1 MNNLNLRIISVA
13 IFIVIIFDISVFAQT
28 PRTMSYQ
35 GVLTDTSG
43 NPVPNGAYQ
52 LFINF
57 YNVASGGS
65 SLATR
70 GPIPALTSNGL
81 FNIIIGNGE
90 AGNASLN
97 DFNINQQIW
106 MGVKIGSNS
115 SNELLPRAQL
125 TGTFYSFHSDTAN
138 YALNSNGVLTL
149 PYTGSTN
156 SISPGLSINNS
167 GLFSSSH
174 GLMGTTLSS
183 DGLAAGVYG
192 KVVNGNSN
200 GVFGE
205 SNSSSDGAAGVWGYA
220 TSATGQTYG
229 VVGQIQSNGLFSTG
243 VRGISTNNS
252 GQNYGVE
259 GVNFSNGQYSAGVSG
274 YESGSSGET
283 RGVVG
288 QVVSQNQNAF
298 GVMGIAN
305 EPAIAL
311 FALGN
316 FVATGTKSAVVPLD
330 VSNPRDV
337 QTTISASEWRLVYNV
352 EGTEVWFQEM
362 GFGNLQ
368 NGKAIIS
375 IDPLFQKIANLNV
388 PYHVLITPYGNC
400 NTLSVITRNSDSFI
414 VEEQQGGASSIEFSY
429 CIYAKRLGYENERL
443 ELRPDPYLGYRE
455 TDHDQRKDQI
465 DKLIKKSP
473 EE

>member
-1 MNNLNLRIISVA
+1 MNYLYLRIISVA
-13 IFIVIIFDISVFAQT
+13 IFIVIIFNISVSAQT

-43 NPVPNGAYQ
+43 NPVPNGTYQ

-90 AGNASLN
+90 AGNAPLN

-125 TGTFYSFHSDTAN
+125 TGTFYSFHSDTAT
-138 YALNSNGVLTL
+138 YALNSGGDLTL
-149 PYTGSTN
+149 PYIGSTN
-156 SISPGLSINNS
+156 STSPGLSINNS
-167 GLFSSSH
+167 GLSSSSH

-220 TSATGQTYG
+220 TSSIGETYG
-229 VVGQIQSNGLFSTG
+229 VVGQIQSNGQFSAG
-243 VRGISTNNS
+243 VRGITTSSS
-252 GQNYGVE
+252 GFNFGVE
-259 GVNFSNGQYSAGVSG
+259 GVNFSNSQYATGVTG
-274 YESGSSGET
+274 YESGTTGET

-288 QVVSQNQNAF
+288 EVVSQNQNAF
-298 GVMGIAN
+298 GVMGIATA
-305 EPAIAL
+305 PAIAL

-316 FVATGTKSAVVPLD
+316 FVGTGTKSAVVPLD
-330 VSNPRDV
+330 VSNPKDV
-337 QTTISASEWRLVYNV
+337 QSTISASEWRLVYNV

-368 NGKAIIS
+368 NGKAVIT

-388 PYHVLITPYGNC
+388 PYHVIITPYGSC
-400 NTLSVITRNSDSFI
+400 NTLSVISRTSNSFT
-414 VEEQQGGASSIEFSY
+414 VEEQQGGNSTIEFSY

-443 ELRPDPYLGYRE
+443 ELRSDPYLGYRE
-455 TDHDQRKDQI
+455 SDQDQRKNQI
-465 DKLIKKSP
+465 DKLIKKFP
-473 EE
+473 EK